1 MESEQTMSHLQL
13 KEKKSVSELFGGS
26 VPHQVDVLVGSHNT
40 PGIIS
45 TYKIRDTLRGDM
57 LYWLFGP
64 KDNLYIHGPTGAG
77 KSSLVEQTA
86 ARLGREVFKV
96 SCHERMEFM
105 DFTGL
110 YIKGGHEFVEGPLVQ
125 AMKRGGLALFDEM
138 DQLPPSTLIGLNGV
152 LDGKPLLVPE
162 TGELIEPHPLFRI
175 VGTGNSAGS
184 GDISRNYKS
193 VKAQNVAL
201 LDRFTSLVVGYME
214 PDEELQVLQATIVQ
228 KDGTPALDDE
238 IARAMIRVAGDVRD
252 LFLNSRETG
261 MNHTITTRTLL
272 RWAQRAVAFAAV
284 ASHPVMDALAPA
296 FLNRLSPD
304 QAESVEG
311 ICMREFG
318 RNL

>member
-1 MESEQTMSHLQL
+1 MQTQNMNHLNVRER
-13 KEKKSVSELFGGS
+13 KTVAELFGGT
-26 VPHQVDVLVGSHNT
+26 VPHEVDVLEGSHHV
-40 PGIIS
+40 PS
-45 TYKIRDTLRGDM
+45 LSETYKIREDLRGAM

-125 AMKRGGLALFDEM
+125 AMKRGGLVLFDEM

-162 TGELIEPHPLFRI
+162 TGELIEPHPLFRV

-201 LDRFTSLVVGYME
+201 LDRFTSLAVGYLE
-214 PDEELQVLQATIVQ
+214 PEDELQVLQATIVQ
-228 KDGTPALDDE
+228 KDGTPALDAE
-238 IARAMIRVAGDVRD
+238 ITRAMIRVANDVRD
-252 LFLNSRETG
+252 LFLNSRQTG

-284 ASHPVMDALAPA
+284 SKFPVMEALAPA
-296 FLNRLSPD
+296 FLNRLDGD
-304 QAESVEG
+304 QAESVKG